1 MKIIL
6 KILTISILLICQQ
19 GFAQFGIIK
28 DKIKKDLPS
37 NERNTAPAQEP
48 NSRGGTTTNATD
60 KDQMRKDRLNA
71 DSKSKEDAKYAKGE
85 LDRKT
90 KLTSPEFD
98 RKAYEERVY
107 ANFEPDFS
115 TANFPPAV
123 AWFDLLDSERFRFDI
138 TKGEIRL
145 NGIHVSFLPTKS
157 KDGKDINY
165 RPSLSTSKG
174 YENMQPPIRVDI
186 IDAATGALKGQQF
199 FKVEDYIA
207 PFKKMVLVEEF
218 GGDYFPFFA
227 NVKEG
232 SYEIRFFLGKSH
244 FYTFPFQVEK
254 KTNPDAY
261 AVVKDLYFL
270 KGAWEDWARIQFD
283 EQSGDLLPS
292 IYLTERNLDIKGP
305 NHWDDTV
312 PMKGLIKISRN
323 GTLVATYGQTT
334 NSGDFNPSNGKWTRC
349 QFLTFKAG
357 SNDRETFKK
366 ADLKDG
372 NYVMDVNIK
381 NPKNGKTVIAKY
393 GFTVK
398 GGAILP
404 HPKAD
409 RNQNKDPLSILEQG
423 KEFIY
428 FKKI

>member
-1 MKIIL
+1 MKIMI
-6 KILTISILLICQQ
+6 KILIISILLMYQQ
-19 GFAQFGIIK
+19 SFAQFDRLK
-28 DKIKKDLPS
+28 EKVKKELPS

-48 NSRGGTTTNATD
+48 NSRGGTPNATD

-71 DSKSKEDAKYAKGE
+71 NSKSKEDAKYAEGE

-123 AWFDLLDSERFRFDI
+123 AWFDLLDTDLFRFNI
-138 TKGEIRL
+138 TNGEIRL
-145 NGIHVSFLPTKS
+145 NGIHVSFLPTKT

-165 RPSLSTSKG
+165 RPSLSSSKG
-174 YENMQPPIRVDI
+174 YENLQPPMRADI
-186 IDAATGALKGQQF
+186 VDAATGALKGQKF
-199 FKVEDYIA
+199 FKVEDYIP

-261 AVVKDLYFL
+261 APVKDLYFL
-270 KGAWEDWARIQFD
+270 KGVWEDWARIQFD
-283 EQSGDLLPS
+283 ERSGEVSPS
-292 IYLTERNLDIKGP
+292 IYLTERNLDIKSP
-305 NHWDDTV
+305 TNWDDTV
-312 PMKGLIKISRN
+312 PMKGLVKISRN

-334 NSGDFNPSNGKWTRC
+334 NSGDFNPENGEWTRC

-409 RNQNKDPLSILEQG
+409 RNQNKDPLSVVEQG
-423 KEFIY
+423 KEFYY

>member
-1 MKIIL
+1 MNIRNLSIIL
-6 KILTISILLICQQ
+6 CFLAVSPA
-19 GFAQFGIIK
+19 FAQF
-28 DKIKKDLPS
+28 DKLKEKVKKELPS
-37 NERNTAPAQEP
+37 TERATPTRETNA
-48 NSRGGTTTNATD
+48 RGGASNATD
-60 KDQMRKDRLNA
+60 KDQKRNESFDTHYKQKD
-71 DSKSKEDAKYAKGE
+71 DAKAKSGE

-90 KLTSPEFD
+90 KLNSPEFD
-98 RKAYEERVY
+98 RKAYEERIY

-115 TANFPPAV
+115 TANFPPAI
-123 AWFDLLDSERFRFDI
+123 AWFDLLDASKFAFDI

-174 YENMQPPIRVDI
+174 YENMRPPIRADI
-186 IDAATGALKGQQF
+186 VDAATGALKGQQF
-199 FKVEDYIA
+199 FKVDDYIP
-207 PFKKMVLVEEF
+207 PFKKLVLVDQF

-232 SYEIRFFLGKSH
+232 SYEIRFFLGKTP

-261 AVVKDLYFL
+261 ASVKDLYFL
-270 KGAWEDWARIQFD
+270 KGPWEDWARIQFD
-283 EQSGDLLPS
+283 EQSGEVLPS
-292 IYLTERNLDIKGP
+292 IYLTERNLNIKSET
-305 NHWDDTV
+305 NWNDTV
-312 PMKGLIKISRN
+312 PMKGLVKISRN
-323 GTLVATYGQTT
+323 GTLVATYGQTV
-334 NSGDFNPSNGKWTRC
+334 NSGDFNPDNGKWTRC

-366 ADLKDG
+366 ADMKDG
-372 NYVMDVNIK
+372 NYVMEVNVK
-381 NPKNGKTVIAKY
+381 NPKNGKTVVGKY

-398 GGAILP
+398 GGEIQL

-409 RNQNKDPLSILEQG
+409 RNQNKDPLIVLEQG
-423 KEFIY
+423 KEFYY